1 MIRFMIDTDD
11 LSKLTH
17 HAELLATYSDLVP
30 NLADLQA
37 KYPASK
43 IILID
48 RGLGDPTG
56 LASVFDIEPGA
67 LSITSAVAKYDDAKR
82 RGIQF
87 LTAYHDRA
95 EAAAVK
101 AGFGDR
107 NPWHWYATLDG
118 TAHITGYSPLAGP
131 AVIQVLASN
140 SLDYRAD
147 GSLVY
152 EDGWNPT
159 NQHTDIQAAIS
170 AATQAN
176 NSLIRTL
183 DDLHKL
189 AAVIGG

>member
-11 LSKLTH
+11 LSKLTQ
-17 HAELLATYSDLVP
+17 HAEILATYADLVP
-30 NLADLQA
+30 NLAALQA

-43 IILID
+43 IVLID
-48 RGLGDPTG
+48 RGLGDPEGKATI
-56 LASVFDIEPGA
+56 FDIEPGA
-67 LSITSAVAKYDDAKR
+67 LTIAQAVAKYDDAKS
-82 RGIQF
+82 RGLDY

-95 EAAAVK
+95 EANAVK

-107 NPWHWYATLDG
+107 KPWHWYATLDG
-118 TAHITGYSPLAGP
+118 TAHITGYNPLMGP

-147 GSLVY
+147 GSLVF
-152 EDGWNPT
+152 EDGWHPT
-159 NQHTDIQAAIS
+159 NQHADIQAAIT

-176 NSLIRTL
+176 NGLIRTL

-189 AAVIGG
+189 AALIGG